1 MQTIAESRP
10 GCSNALQQETPMQEG
25 DHPRPDLGRRELA
38 RLRDRTDEIELI
50 ISGLTTF
57 ALFTL
62 PSFLFEQFANYYTH
76 LSLAMLIGG
85 TVGTTVITG
94 LCYGLASCFLVHLL
108 TRAYWV
114 GLIGL
119 RTTFPEGINWERT
132 PGLGPLTRE
141 RYRQRIPNLDQAIAA
156 SDRVAS
162 SLFAVISLIA
172 LAVLWLGLLML
183 ITVIVGGVVGAQ
195 FGIPTWAITVAF
207 VSLTGLVAGV
217 PALLWL
223 LDAQIGRRRP
233 RLAARPVFRRLVGA
247 LGTLNGFILPQ
258 RLILPVQL
266 TLQSNTR
273 PLVFL
278 LSLALGVFLIVAI
291 GQIRYAGWTHFS
303 LSGEFRFLSD
313 EALSGGRRSGHYQ
326 DMRSPLDR
334 LRPWPMIPSY
344 RQQGGFVEWFI
355 PYQPLRDNPMLELL
369 CAEATAKADG
379 ACLKQLWAAE
389 LNGEP
394 VALDTFMPTERADL
408 RMLGL
413 TGLVLLAGIAPG
425 LQQLSIVWNPLGDTG
440 TTRIDDRYAAP
451 KMEFPIPFL
460 FMPNFEGGL
469 DAETGRTPAALTP

>member
-1 MQTIAESRP
+1 
-10 GCSNALQQETPMQEG
+10 MQEG
-25 DHPRPDLGRRELA
+25 DHPKPDLGRRELA

-62 PSFLFEQFANYYTH
+62 PTFLFEQFADFYTH
-76 LSLAMLIGG
+76 LSLGMLIGG
-85 TVGTTVITG
+85 TLGTTVITG

-119 RTTFPEGINWERT
+119 RTAFPEGINWERT

-141 RYRQRIPNLDQAIAA
+141 RYRQRIPNLDQAIAS

-162 SLFAVISLIA
+162 SLFAVISLVA

-183 ITVIVGGVVGAQ
+183 VTVIIAGVVGAQ
-195 FGIPTWAITVAF
+195 FGMPNRAITVAF
-207 VSLTGLVAGV
+207 FSLMGLIAAV

-233 RLAARPVFRRLVGA
+233 RLTARPAFRRLVGA

-291 GQIRYAGWTHFS
+291 GQIRYAGWTNFT
-303 LSGEFRFLSD
+303 LSGEFRFLD
-313 EALSGGRRSGHYQ
+313 QKALREGLRSSHYL

-334 LRPWPMIPSY
+334 VRPWPMIPSF
-344 RQQGGFVEWFI
+344 RQQSGFVELFI
-355 PYQPLRDNPMLELL
+355 PYQPLRDNPMLEAL
-369 CAEATAKADG
+369 CADELTKADG
-379 ACLKQLWAAE
+379 ACLKRLWSVQ

-394 VALDTFMPTERADL
+394 VSLDGFMATERADL

-413 TGLVLLAGIAPG
+413 TGFVPLGNIAPG
-425 LQQLSIVWNPLGDTG
+425 LQQISVVWNPLGDSTAG
-440 TTRIDDRYAAP
+440 RLDDRYADVQ
-451 KMEFPIPFL
+451 MDFSIPFL
-460 FMPNFEGGL
+460 FAPDFEKEL
-469 DAETGRTPAALTP
+469 DEETGRTPAMSAP

>member
-1 MQTIAESRP
+1 MQDA
-10 GCSNALQQETPMQEG
+10 

-62 PSFLFEQFANYYTH
+62 PTFLFEQLANYYTH

-85 TVGTTVITG
+85 TLGTTVITG

-119 RTTFPEGINWERT
+119 RTAFPEGINWERT

-141 RYRQRIPNLDQAIAA
+141 RYRQRIPNLDQAIAS

-172 LAVLWLGLLML
+172 LAVLWLGLLIL
-183 ITVIVGGVVGAQ
+183 ITVIIGGVVGAQ
-195 FGIPTWAITVAF
+195 FGIPNRAITVAF
-207 VSLTGLVAGV
+207 VSFTALIAAV
-217 PALLWL
+217 PTLLWL
-223 LDAQIGRRRP
+223 LDAQLGRRRP
-233 RLAARPVFRRLVGA
+233 GLAARPFFRSLVAA

-291 GQIRYAGWTHFS
+291 GQIRYAGWTNFS
-303 LSGEFRFLSD
+303 LSREFRFLD
-313 EALSGGRRSGHYQ
+313 DQALREGLRSGHYQ
-326 DMRSPLDR
+326 DLRSPLDR
-334 LRPWPMIPSY
+334 VRPWPMIPSY
-344 RQQGGFVEWFI
+344 RQQGGFVELFI
-355 PYQPLRDNPMLELL
+355 PYQPLRDNPMLEVL
-369 CAEATAKADG
+369 CVDDAVQADG
-379 ACLKQLWAAE
+379 ACLKRLWAVE
-389 LNGEP
+389 LNGES

-413 TGLVLLAGIAPG
+413 TGLVPLAGIAPG
-425 LQQLSIVWNPLGDTG
+425 LQQLSIVWNPLADSSDS
-440 TTRIDDRYAAP
+440 RIDDRYASAQIN
-451 KMEFPIPFL
+451 FSIPFL
-460 FMPNFEGGL
+460 FIPNFEEGL
-469 DAETGRTPAALTP
+469 DPETGRTPVAFAP